1 MGSASNRKEYVPSQ
15 WEERGLIF
23 CIPNLLSTCQGSKA
37 FPSGTPPWG
46 AFSLRGLI
54 ALPYTGGIFQ
64 ACELLFEVLI
74 YDFKLMSFMVKIY
87 RLFSASPFDFSSAVS
102 SYLTEAAL
110 ICQKK
115 WRQIEGGT
123 PCLCTPENEQGLD
136 RGLTAGCSHQSQ
148 SMLSHMRQLS
158 LLKKPSDVTGPGSL
172 HPSMSISSVQCPHLN
187 PVTATGPFL
196 DTAAAH
202 EDQLSLTCELHNRAS
217 LQYSPPEASFPNSQ
231 AKDKAGT
238 FPA

>member
-1 MGSASNRKEYVPSQ
+1 
-15 WEERGLIF
+15 
-23 CIPNLLSTCQGSKA
+23 
-37 FPSGTPPWG
+37 
-46 AFSLRGLI
+46 
-54 ALPYTGGIFQ
+54 
-64 ACELLFEVLI
+64 
-74 YDFKLMSFMVKIY
+74 MVKIY

-123 PCLCTPENEQGLD
+123 PCLCTPEYKRALD
-136 RGLTAGCSHQSQ
+136 LGLTAGCSHRSQ

-158 LLKKPSDVTGPGSL
+158 LLKKPSNMTGPGSL
-172 HPSMSISSVQCPHLN
+172 HPSMSISSVRCPHLN
-187 PVTATGPFL
+187 PVAATGPFP

-202 EDQLSLTCELHNRAS
+202 EDQLSLACELHDRAS
-217 LQYSPPEASFPNSQ
+217 LLLSLPEATFPNSQ